1 MKENLTETPVVATYE
16 KGKCVDSIRQI
27 YIKLL
32 NMKVGWNNVKEVME
46 TVLGDLANVIIDG
59 PLPSAAL
66 TSMFF
71 TEVRTFANLHVATEL

>member
-32 NMKVGWNNVKEVME
+32 NMKVG
-46 TVLGDLANVIIDG
+46 
-59 PLPSAAL
+59 
-66 TSMFF
+66 
-71 TEVRTFANLHVATEL
+71 

>member
-1 MKENLTETPVVATYE
+1 
-16 KGKCVDSIRQI
+16 
-27 YIKLL
+27 
-32 NMKVGWNNVKEVME
+32 ME